1 MRMYVKGSIGI
12 IIFFFFFIRVHN
24 LSSFSSFPLFFF
36 FFSFFSAT
44 LVVKSLINIRCIY
57 IIVYNICIYIITYI
71 REREREGGRK
81 KDWKG
86 GGRGYESKRDIK
98 RRRKRDGRNWKS
110 KFEEWVKCRDIE
122 IIYREGNI
130 FFFFLNYCASISR
143 DFFFLNKSNLLVPF
157 LSQIFTR

>member
-1 MRMYVKGSIGI
+1 MY
-12 IIFFFFFIRVHN
+12 
-24 LSSFSSFPLFFF
+24 
-36 FFSFFSAT
+36 
-44 LVVKSLINIRCIY
+44 IY
-57 IIVYNICIYIITYI
+57 YNIYTG
-71 REREREGGRK
+71 EREREGGRK

-130 FFFFLNYCASISR
+130 FFFF
-143 DFFFLNKSNLLVPF
+143 
-157 LSQIFTR
+157 